1 MLTCVAA
8 TPDHIPDLQRL
19 ERGEGFAGLV
29 GRWSAEDHAREMDGG
44 SNGGSE
50 YRLLLEAGT
59 PAGFALLQTSVLADA
74 CLLLRRIAVAEPGRG
89 LGSALLRDTLR
100 HGFTT
105 RDAHRIEL
113 MVYVD
118 NTRARAA
125 YAKVGFREEGIL
137 REIRRTAE
145 GGFRSMV
152 LMSILRPEWEAA
164 ATAR

>member
-8 TPDHIPDLQRL
+8 TPDHIPAIQRL

-29 GRWSAEDHAREMDGG
+29 GRWSAEEHAREMD
-44 SNGGSE
+44 GGSE

-59 PAGFALLQTSVLADA
+59 PAGFALLQTAVLADA
-74 CLLLRRIAVAEPGRG
+74 CILLRRIAVAEPGRG
-89 LGSALLRDTLR
+89 LGSALLRETLR

-118 NTRARAA
+118 NARARAA
-125 YAKVGFREEGIL
+125 YAKAGFREDGIL

-152 LMSILRPEWEAA
+152 LMSILRPEWDAA